1 MCCSRRRESLI
12 PFTWHEVQCQR
23 LFVPHKDNIRSAS
36 PFRRSFCVLMPAVDG
51 LVTRLLNSV
60 EWNLSVVSYHAF
72 HAALLIVAIETSCST
87 SKSHQSKPNLLVYGM
102 ACACHAMP
110 CHAMPCHATA
120 CRAVGFHAL
129 QTTMQMQM
137 QCASTRCH
145 ELQTSMQML

>member
-23 LFVPHKDNIRSAS
+23 LFVLHKDNIRSAS

-60 EWNLSVVSYHAF
+60 EWNLSVVYYHTF
-72 HAALLIVAIETSCST
+72 MQHCRSSPSKLLVSA